1 MSVAMLTRSIFYIL
15 GTWSSL
21 IMMVV
26 VAMAMLVEGRPH
38 QDVDRHP
45 YSGGHQHDSRVDF
58 EISPRCSEDRMV
70 MVKTN
75 IKLLSTGVFKR
86 HLTTA

>member
-1 MSVAMLTRSIFYIL
+1 MSVAVLTRSIFYIL
-15 GTWSSL
+15 GTWSSS
-21 IMMVV
+21 IMMDV

-38 QDVDRHP
+38 QDVDCHT
-45 YSGGHQHDSRVDF
+45 YSGGHQHNSSIDF
-58 EISPRCSEDRMV
+58 KISSRCSEDRMV

-75 IKLLSTGVFKR
+75 NKLLSTGVFKR

>member
-1 MSVAMLTRSIFYIL
+1 MSVAMLTRIIFYIL
-15 GTWSSL
+15 GTWSSS

-45 YSGGHQHDSRVDF
+45 YSRGHQHDSRIDF
-58 EISPRCSEDRMV
+58 EISSRCSVDKMV
-70 MVKTN
+70 
-75 IKLLSTGVFKR
+75 IG
-86 HLTTA
+86 